1 MSKVVMM
8 TDSACDIPA
17 ELEAKYGI
25 EILPFTLS
33 IDDFVISFFVAGPGS
48 TTLPIRIYSMI
59 KHGSPPM
66 INALSTLLL
75 VITFSAVVV
84 SQRVGEGTPPGS

>member
-1 MSKVVMM
+1 MLAPGL
-8 TDSACDIPA
+8 TAGGLLA
-17 ELEAKYGI
+17 
-25 EILPFTLS
+25 FTLS